1 MSNHLSSSSGRPTVM
16 CRRLRSTDSR
26 LFDAVSK
33 MSMSLSD
40 HGYIEIYTDD
50 REKILK
56 GAARDSR

>member
-1 MSNHLSSSSGRPTVM
+1 M

-26 LFDAVSK
+26 LFDAVTK